1 MSLAQRHSESASYR
15 HIAVAPLTGVIG
27 AEITGLDLTRPL
39 EAEAQRE
46 IRQAFQDY
54 LVVYFPDQKPLTPE
68 QHVAFAGIFGPIMR
82 ILHIRHIEGHPDVQ
96 IISREANE
104 SGTYVIGENWHTDST
119 YLEKPPLAVVMR
131 GVDLPPVGGDTAF
144 ANLYLAYE
152 TLSPKMREI
161 LGGLNAVHSA
171 TRLFGAES
179 KKREKRYDIP
189 EMDQALGDREMIH
202 PVIHTHPH
210 TGRKVVFVN
219 RTFTRRFEGM
229 TEDESRPLLE
239 FLYNHCSRFEYT
251 CRVRWR
257 PNQILVWDNR
267 ATWHKAIFD
276 YPGYRRYMERVT
288 VGGERPE

>member
-1 MSLAQRHSESASYR
+1 MSLAHRQDAPASFR
-15 HIAVAPLTGVIG
+15 RIAVAPLTGVIG
-27 AEITGLDLTRPL
+27 AEITGVDLSGPLD
-39 EAEAQRE
+39 AETQRE
-46 IRQAFQDY
+46 ILRAFHDH
-54 LVVYFPDQKPLTPE
+54 LVVYFPDQKALTPE

-131 GVDLPPVGGDTAF
+131 GVELPPVGGDTAF

-152 TLSPKMREI
+152 TLSPKMREV
-161 LGGLNAVHSA
+161 LAGLKAVHSA
-171 TRLFGAES
+171 TRIFGSES
-179 KKREKRYDIP
+179 KKREKRYDLP
-189 EMDQALGDREMIH
+189 DMDIALGDREMIH
-202 PVIHTHPH
+202 PVIHVHPR
-210 TGRKVVFVN
+210 TGRRVVFVN

-257 PNQILVWDNR
+257 PNQLLVWDNR

-276 YPGYRRYMERVT
+276 YPGHRRYMERVT